1 MSMDTKAPRP
11 SLARRSF
18 LGQLGGAALAGVAM
32 PAASAQALKSV
43 VSSGPR
49 GKTANIAAEIKEYKD
64 ADTGA
69 RVVQLTGDGSDNVHL
84 YFTSESFLKGGAE
97 RIVFGS
103 NRSKRFQFYL
113 LEIREKKLVQLTDG
127 DNIEPQQSCLDP
139 GGRLFYF
146 AGSVLRALKVDT
158 LDDRELYRVPEG
170 WKASL
175 ATCTANGDYMAF
187 AYRDNRALSTEN

>member
-49 GKTANIAAEIKEYKD
+49 GKTANIAAEMKEYKD
-64 ADTGA
+64 PETGA

-84 YFTSESFLKGGAE
+84 YFTSESFLKGGADS
-97 RIVFGS
+97 IVFGS
-103 NRSKRFQFYL
+103 NRSKKFQFYL
-113 LEIREKKLVQLTDG
+113 MEIRDKKLIQLTDG
-127 DNIEPQQSCLDP
+127 ANVDPQSACLDP

-146 AGSVLRALKVDT
+146 DGPV
-158 LDDRELYRVPEG
+158 
-170 WKASL
+170 
-175 ATCTANGDYMAF
+175 
-187 AYRDNRALSTEN
+187 